1 MRATVA
7 TSSWAQERQFAQP
20 VVPSPSS
27 PPTLPQGQGQRR
39 RPPSSPP
46 LWCLQPGGGSDP
58 QQLTQHRHCLSHSPQ
73 DTPWAQ
79 RRVCSTAA
87 TTQAEAPATLNCLP
101 DRREHRP
108 TPPKSRRH
116 PRQENL
122 GTPNPPS
129 RSTQA
134 TSTTMAGDGR
144 RAEPGR
150 EGWGLYV
157 TPRPPLREGRRRL
170 APQNGGGS
178 DAPAYGISSP
188 SRLGRREVR
197 FSEEPPEVYGDFE
210 PRVAKE
216 KSPAGRRVP
225 LEEFRPDSEKEEVR
239 ESAYYLRSRQRRQPR
254 LQEAEEMKTRRTTRL
269 QQQQSQQPLLEP
281 SPVTTRRGL
290 RDSHSSE
297 GETDGG
303 NSLRR
308 EPGSERRRAGAS
320 GVCACRAGVSS
331 RPAHPRRGSSGSAA
345 RIDGRPH
352 AGSARP
358 QAGKRC
364 RRLRVG

>member
-1 MRATVA
+1 
-7 TSSWAQERQFAQP
+7 
-20 VVPSPSS
+20 
-27 PPTLPQGQGQRR
+27 
-39 RPPSSPP
+39 
-46 LWCLQPGGGSDP
+46 
-58 QQLTQHRHCLSHSPQ
+58 
-73 DTPWAQ
+73 
-79 RRVCSTAA
+79 
-87 TTQAEAPATLNCLP
+87 
-101 DRREHRP
+101 
-108 TPPKSRRH
+108 
-116 PRQENL
+116 
-122 GTPNPPS
+122 
-129 RSTQA
+129 
-134 TSTTMAGDGR
+134 MAGDGR

-170 APQNGGGS
+170 APQNGGDS
-178 DAPAYGISSP
+178 DAPAYGIPSP
-188 SRLGRREVR
+188 SRPGRREVR

-216 KSPAGRRVP
+216 KSPARRRVP

-290 RDSHSSE
+290 RDPHSSE

-352 AGSARP
+352 AGSTPTAGGQEVQAAEGWVGSRAERP
-358 QAGKRC
+358 DPGALRIPVRRAGASRIAFIC
-364 RRLRVG
+364 RPSRRVDELGGRRDIKTLGTPFHFSFPCPADVATKATSISSFNSEKPEVPS